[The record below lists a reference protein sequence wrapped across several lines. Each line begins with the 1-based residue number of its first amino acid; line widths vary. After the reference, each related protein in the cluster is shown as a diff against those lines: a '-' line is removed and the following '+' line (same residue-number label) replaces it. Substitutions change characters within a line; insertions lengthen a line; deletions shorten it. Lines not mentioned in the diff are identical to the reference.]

1 MKRDGQDFPVIWVLV
16 DMTHNRAANL
26 VTAAETT
33 HAQKIPEAQLSVN
46 RNAAQTQALVKAA
59 ATEAELRAQITG
71 QVAAA
76 ILRVYTEADH
86 AEAVTLV
93 SSAAWAGPGR

>member
-1 MKRDGQDFPVIWVLV
+1 MIWVLV

-33 HAQKIPEAQLSVN
+33 HAQKIPGAQLSVN
-46 RNAAQTQALVKAA
+46 RSADGQNALVKIAC
-59 ATEAELRAQITG
+59 TEAELRSKLTG

-93 SSAAWAGPGR
+93 NSTDWTG